1 MARRF
6 AALLAAPLF
15 AASCSIPFEEERH
28 GPNASGVY
36 TRAAWHL
43 MVSCEGQELAHK
55 ATIVYPANTEASTY
69 VIEDHSGDLEV
80 RFGDV
85 VIGTGSRDGKDIT
98 IDLTQLD
105 DSPEPV
111 VDWRLR
117 ARIEESLPFHAKAL
131 VGHLEPAVAPTEGPG
146 CSFGEKN
153 LVWWAEEPDP
163 EGLRRSGIV
172 GDEPGPLLGMYDL
185 FAWWIRLG
193 SVSPDP
199 QKGVDR
205 ATIAGD
211 LVSLAV
217 SPDPSIEVDAE
228 GAVFVRNGVTTPGV
242 GVADPT
248 GLWFQ
253 QADHQLVDVSVSQ
266 AVLLDENRS
275 EGQAIGV
282 QRVVVGFVDGSVHID
297 PDFYPTGVT
306 GPAGWLKIERPGLAF
321 WEDVDYGPAGEPG
334 AASFAPAA
342 SPTRVIEATPGRQ
355 RFVDGV
361 LR

>member
-1 MARRF
+1 MVRRY
-6 AALLAAPLF
+6 AALLAAPLVG
-15 AASCSIPFEEERH
+15 ACSLPDEAS

-36 TRAAWHL
+36 TRAAWHF
-43 MVSCEGQELAHK
+43 MVSCETQELAHK
-55 ATIVYPANTEASTY
+55 TTIVYPANTEASTY
-69 VIEDHSGDLEV
+69 VIEDRSGDLEV

-98 IDLTQLD
+98 IDLTQID
-105 DSPEPV
+105 DAPEPV

-131 VGHLEPAVAPTEGPG
+131 VGSVEPAEAPTEGPG
-146 CSFGEKN
+146 CSFGGKN
-153 LVWWAEEPDP
+153 LVWWAEEPDVA
-163 EGLRRSGIV
+163 GLGRSAIA
-172 GDEPGPLLGMYDL
+172 GDDPGPLLGVYDL
-185 FAWWIRLG
+185 FAWWVRLG

-211 LVSLAV
+211 LISLAV
-217 SPDPSIEVDAE
+217 SPDPSIEVDIDGVVYA
-228 GAVFVRNGVTTPGV
+228 RDGVTTPGI

-248 GLWFQ
+248 GLWFE
-253 QADHQLVDVSVSQ
+253 QADHALVDVSISQ
-266 AVLLDENRS
+266 AVLLNENRS
-275 EGQAIGV
+275 EGQSPAV
-282 QRVVVGFVDGSVHID
+282 QRVIVGFVDGSLHIN
-297 PDFYPTGVT
+297 PDFYPPGVT

-334 AASFAPAA
+334 GVPFSTP
-342 SPTRVIEATPGRQ
+342 SRVISAKPGRQ

-361 LR
+361 LQ